1 MERIQIKT
9 IRGELPGLA
18 MIAPGDGYGAGYG
31 DGDGYGSGY
40 GSGSGAGYGAG
51 YGDGSGYGAG
61 DGSGYGSG
69 YDAGYGAGYGYGD
82 GSGSGAGDGSGYG
95 SGYDAGYGAGE
106 YWRAIAITASQK
118 WSLSQQARFSEV
130 FIQADALAFWKSD
143 ANGLPSNG
151 GLSKEAAYPGLVQEI
166 SGPLQICTKDAL
178 HATLAPGKWKGERL
192 WVVALFGE
200 VQWQDDKCAAL
211 KREIIGEIL

>member
-1 MERIQIKT
+1 
-9 IRGELPGLA
+9 

-31 DGDGYGSGY
+31 SRDGSGD

-51 YGDGSGYGAG
+51 YGDGSGYG
-61 DGSGYGSG
+61 
-69 YDAGYGAGYGYGD
+69 YGAGYGD
-82 GSGSGAGDGSGYG
+82 GSGYGAGDGSGYG